1 MSDNWIGDLL
11 LLNEMENANRKKD
24 EQDDGTPAAFVV
36 FLVVGVLLAAV
47 AAYPITLIL
56 QFRRKDW
63 IPLALTLL
71 LLPAAYFSIWERL
84 HFGSSTFENFLA
96 FNSTVGVVAL
106 LSYLVYFICA
116 RMNRRIASSA
126 PLKLDAKAWLVVL
139 SFTITVFFMLWVVM
153 SAFPV
158 VTGATYWWLSN
169 FMNMHFESMP
179 LAAYVYQKL
188 AWPYAFA
195 GAALTATFLQAMFR
209 RRHANGHGY
218 VPMPL
223 FLLSLPV
230 ALLAVFCVGVA
241 FKNLLS

>member
-1 MSDNWIGDLL
+1 
-11 LLNEMENANRKKD
+11 MENANRKKD

-63 IPLALTLL
+63 IPFVLTLAL
-71 LLPAAYFSIWERL
+71 LPIAYFSVWERL
-84 HFGSSTFENFLA
+84 NFGSSTFENLLT
-96 FNSTVGVVAL
+96 FNGTVGFVAL
-106 LSYLVYFICA
+106 AGYLVYFFCA
-116 RMNRRIASSA
+116 RMNRRIGGAA
-126 PLKLDAKAWLVVL
+126 PLTLNVKGAFVVL
-139 SFTITVFFMLWVVM
+139 SFTTAVLFSLWALFA
-153 SAFPV
+153 SFPF
-158 VTGATYWWLSN
+158 VTGPTYWWLSR

-218 VPMPL
+218 VPIPL